1 MQDIRERLAAKNIK
15 LEDFQA
21 VNALLISRGF
31 LSREDGAR
39 HRNLY
44 SVAQRAERELEDVLT
59 VVYGA
64 SLLHDPN
71 SGHYRLMPFGDREAG
86 LPDPGEDMEI
96 RKELRG
102 SNFKDFVA
110 ALLTLKVL
118 FDEMIGE
125 RKVGAGGRVT
135 VRVTEFVAAMKV
147 HFKVDLPPADFH
159 RKAIFLKLK
168 KHGVAEFDSDNLKDE
183 DAVINIRPEIATLV
197 TDSAIASALAAME
210 ARRGES
216 EPGEAADLTDTN
228 ETSDL
233 EASESIE
240 EHVK

>member
-1 MQDIRERLAAKNIK
+1 MQDIRDRLAAKNVRI
-15 LEDFQA
+15 EDFQA
-21 VNALLISRGF
+21 INALLISRGF

-44 SVAQRAERELEDVLT
+44 SAAQRAERELEDVLT

-64 SLLHDPN
+64 SLIHDAN
-71 SGHYRLMPFGDREAG
+71 TGHYRLMPFGDRETG

-110 ALLTLKVL
+110 ALLTLKIL
-118 FDEMIGE
+118 FDEMLGE
-125 RKVGAGGRVT
+125 RKMGAGGRVT

-147 HFKVDLPPADFH
+147 HFKVDLPAAEFH
-159 RKAIFLKLK
+159 RKAIFLKLR
-168 KHGVAEFDSDNLKDE
+168 KHGVAEFDIDNLKDE

-197 TDSAIASALAAME
+197 TDSTIAAALATME
-210 ARRGES
+210 ERRSDPDIVEVQ
-216 EPGEAADLTDTN
+216 PGVDDIEV
-228 ETSDL
+228 SDRV
-233 EASESIE
+233 E
-240 EHVK
+240 EEVK

>member
-1 MQDIRERLAAKNIK
+1 MQDIRDRLAAKNVRI
-15 LEDFQA
+15 EDFQA
-21 VNALLISRGF
+21 INALLISRGF
-31 LSREDGAR
+31 LSREDGPR

-64 SLLHDPN
+64 SLLHDSN
-71 SGHYRLMPFGDREAG
+71 TGHYRLMPFGDREAG

-110 ALLTLKVL
+110 SLLTLKIL
-118 FDEMIGE
+118 FDEMLGE
-125 RKVGAGGRVT
+125 RKMGAGGRVT

-147 HFKVDLPPADFH
+147 HFKVDLPATEFH
-159 RKAIFLKLK
+159 RKAIFLKLR
-168 KHGVAEFDSDNLKDE
+168 KHGVAEFDIDNLKDE

-197 TDSAIASALAAME
+197 TDSAIAAALATMKE
-210 ARRGES
+210 RSGDPDIVEGPS
-216 EPGEAADLTDTN
+216 TPMG
-228 ETSDL
+228 SDDVEL
-233 EASESIE
+233 SDRDAE
-240 EHVK
+240 EVK

>member
-1 MQDIRERLAAKNIK
+1 MQDIRDRLAAKNVRI
-15 LEDFQA
+15 EDFQA
-21 VNALLISRGF
+21 INALLISRGF

-44 SVAQRAERELEDVLT
+44 SAAQRVERELEDVLT

-64 SLLHDPN
+64 SLIHDAN
-71 SGHYRLMPFGDREAG
+71 TGHYRLMPFGDREAG

-110 ALLTLKVL
+110 ALLTLKIL
-118 FDEMIGE
+118 FDEMLGE
-125 RKVGAGGRVT
+125 RKMGAGGRVT

-147 HFKVDLPPADFH
+147 HFKVDLPAAEFH
-159 RKAIFLKLK
+159 RKAIFLKLR
-168 KHGVAEFDSDNLKDE
+168 KHGVAEFDIDNLKDE

-197 TDSAIASALAAME
+197 TDSAIAAALATME
-210 ARRGES
+210 ERRSDPDIVEVQ
-216 EPGEAADLTDTN
+216 PGVDDIEV
-228 ETSDL
+228 SDRV
-233 EASESIE
+233 E
-240 EHVK
+240 EGAK

>member
-1 MQDIRERLAAKNIK
+1 MQDIRDRLAAKNVRI
-15 LEDFQA
+15 EDFQA
-21 VNALLISRGF
+21 INALLISRGF
-31 LSREDGAR
+31 LSREDGPR

-64 SLLHDPN
+64 SLLHDSN
-71 SGHYRLMPFGDREAG
+71 TGHYRLMPFGDREAG

-110 ALLTLKVL
+110 ALLTLKIL
-118 FDEMIGE
+118 FDEMLGE
-125 RKVGAGGRVT
+125 RKMGAGGRVT
-135 VRVTEFVAAMKV
+135 VRVTEFVAAMNV
-147 HFKVDLPPADFH
+147 HFKVDLPATEFH

-168 KHGVAEFDSDNLKDE
+168 KHGVAEFDIDNLKDE

-197 TDSAIASALAAME
+197 TDSAIAAALATMKE
-210 ARRGES
+210 RSNDPEVVDGPS
-216 EPGEAADLTDTN
+216 TPLG
-228 ETSDL
+228 SDDFEL
-233 EASESIE
+233 SDRDAE
-240 EHVK
+240 EVK